1 MTVDACEYLPKL
13 PELIIIDLSELEP
26 THTNTDDSYDELE
39 ERASLELARDLIIA
53 RSAREAKGHIERRYD
68 KKCRPA
74 Y

>member
-1 MTVDACEYLPKL
+1 MTVDAREYLPEL
-13 PELIIIDLSELEP
+13 PELIIIDLSELEHP
-26 THTNTDDSYDELE
+26 CMSTDDSFDELE

-53 RSAREAKGHIERRYD
+53 RSAREAKGRIERRYD